1 MSTDAIE
8 EENQYY
14 PKNPWLTAS
23 AVLLAVF
30 IFVLDGT
37 IANVALPHM
46 AGSFS
51 VTRDESIWILTSY
64 LIASGIVIPAVD
76 WFSKVF
82 GRKNFF
88 IISILL
94 FTVASLLCGLANS
107 LLTMVLARVLQGFGG
122 GGIVP
127 ISQAIM
133 LESFPKRERPKA
145 MAVFGMGIII
155 APIIGPVLGGW
166 ITDNWTWPWIYFIN
180 VPFGCIAALMCKKI
194 LVDPP
199 YAKRQK
205 GVKID
210 ALGFFLLVV
219 WITCLQ
225 IVLDKGQQYNWFDTP
240 WICWLT
246 GICIFSFVLFYVWE
260 LEYKYPLIDIRVFK
274 DKNFLIGTFV
284 CSFLNIMLYSTL
296 LLVPM
301 FVQSLLGYS
310 PSMSGFA
317 MFPRAVTCLIGLLV
331 VGEISR
337 FFESRLLATIGLLI
351 MGFAVFQLSNLNTTA
366 SIETVIW
373 PNILLCIGVPTA
385 FIPITALAFQT
396 LEPKRTADAAAL
408 HAMFKNVI
416 TAVAT
421 SVSATF
427 IARVSQVHQTYLVHN
442 LSGENPLY
450 YHKLMAAQA
459 KFSALFNHYTA
470 ARKAAGSLYN
480 QMLAQARLC
489 SFYDAF
495 LVLALLCVMVIPFVL
510 ILKNKTKQQKSA

>member
-1 MSTDAIE
+1 ME
-8 EENQYY
+8 EE
-14 PKNPWLTAS
+14 KRVNPYIVAL
-23 AVLLAVF
+23 AVLLPSFMSLAASSATNVCQPNIAGFYGATQYEANTVITSYIISGGVMLPVTGFLVRTIGKKLLLYYSIWLFCIGAVLCILAPNLQMLILARIVQGVGSGCILPLCQAILLEVFPEEQRGVAMGLFGVAAMFSPLAGPFLGGYLTDYYSWQWVF
-30 IFVLDGT
+30 I
-37 IANVALPHM
+37 IN
-46 AGSFS
+46 
-51 VTRDESIWILTSY
+51 
-64 LIASGIVIPAVD
+64 IPL
-76 WFSKVF
+76 SM
-82 GRKNFF
+82 
-88 IISILL
+88 IS
-94 FTVASLLCGLANS
+94 
-107 LLTMVLARVLQGFGG
+107 
-122 GGIVP
+122 
-127 ISQAIM
+127 
-133 LESFPKRERPKA
+133 
-145 MAVFGMGIII
+145 
-155 APIIGPVLGGW
+155 
-166 ITDNWTWPWIYFIN
+166 
-180 VPFGCIAALMCKKI
+180 
-194 LVDPP
+194 
-199 YAKRQK
+199 
-205 GVKID
+205 
-210 ALGFFLLVV
+210 FLLVKLFV
-219 WITCLQ
+219 KKDIPPKQKYNKKFDIVGFSAVVVAMGCMQ

-366 SIETVIW
+366 SIETVIG